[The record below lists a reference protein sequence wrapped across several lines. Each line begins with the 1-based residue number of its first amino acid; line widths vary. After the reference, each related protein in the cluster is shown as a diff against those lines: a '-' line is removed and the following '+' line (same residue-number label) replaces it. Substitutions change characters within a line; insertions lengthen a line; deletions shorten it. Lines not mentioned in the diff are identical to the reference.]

1 MRNISLYIAT
11 LLLFTGCD
19 SCGDSGTEPFNSEI
33 KFLND
38 RSAYENESN
47 SVFEFTIKLDTPNT
61 EVVTVDY
68 YTEDISA
75 SEGEDY
81 ISSNGTVMFGAGEI
95 EKMISVE
102 IVVDT
107 YLESDEQFK
116 VVLTNPTNGYLKDNV
131 QEATGTI
138 KNDDSEVEITNE
150 GYTSA
155 DSYDGMELVWSDEF
169 EGSTINT
176 SNWTYDLGT
185 GNSGWGNNELQNYV
199 QTQDNAYLQND
210 NLFIVAREI
219 SNGQYTSA
227 RLKSQGLQNFTYGRI
242 DVRAILPIGQGIW
255 PAIWMLGSN
264 FENVGWPACG
274 EIDIMELVGTNPR
287 RVHGTSHWGANN
299 SVHQYDGNGIS
310 LPFPETFADEYHVF
324 SIDWQ
329 ENQISW
335 LLDDVE
341 FFTINSS
348 QMNGQAYPFNE
359 DFFFILNV
367 AVGGN
372 WPGNPDESTLFPVY
386 MAIDYVR
393 VFQ

>member
-1 MRNISLYIAT
+1 MRNITLYIST

-19 SCGDSGTEPFNSEI
+19 GCGDSGTEPFNSEI

-47 SVFEFTIKLDTPNT
+47 SIFEFTIKLDSPNT

-81 ISSNGTVMFGAGEI
+81 ISSNGTVMFGPGEV

-138 KNDDSEVEITNE
+138 KNDDSEVEMTNE

-155 DSYDGMELVWSDEF
+155 DSYEGMQLVWSDEF
-169 EGSTINT
+169 EGTAINT

-199 QTQDNAYLQND
+199 QTADNSY
-210 NLFIVAREI
+210 
-219 SNGQYTSA
+219 
-227 RLKSQGLQNFTYGRI
+227 
-242 DVRAILPIGQGIW
+242 
-255 PAIWMLGSN
+255 
-264 FENVGWPACG
+264 
-274 EIDIMELVGTNPR
+274 
-287 RVHGTSHWGANN
+287 
-299 SVHQYDGNGIS
+299 
-310 LPFPETFADEYHVF
+310 
-324 SIDWQ
+324 
-329 ENQISW
+329 
-335 LLDDVE
+335 
-341 FFTINSS
+341 
-348 QMNGQAYPFNE
+348 
-359 DFFFILNV
+359 
-367 AVGGN
+367 
-372 WPGNPDESTLFPVY
+372 
-386 MAIDYVR
+386 
-393 VFQ
+393 

>member
-1 MRNISLYIAT
+1 MRNITLYIST

-47 SVFEFTIKLDTPNT
+47 SIFDFTIKLDTPNT

-68 YTEDISA
+68 YTDDISA

-81 ISSNGTVMFGAGEI
+81 ISSNGVVMFSPGEI
-95 EKMISVE
+95 EKIISVE

-138 KNDDSEVEITNE
+138 KNDDSEVEMTNE

-155 DSYDGMELVWSDEF
+155 DSYEGMQLVWSDEF
-169 EGSTINT
+169 EGTAINT

-199 QTQDNAYLQND
+199 QTADNSYLQND
-210 NLFIVAREI
+210 NLFIVAREV

-242 DVRAILPIGQGIW
+242 DVRAILPIGQGLW

-274 EIDIMELVGTNPR
+274 EIDIAELVGANPR
-287 RVHGTSHWGANN
+287 RVHGTTHWGANN
-299 SVHQYDGNGIS
+299 SVHQQNGNGIS
-310 LPFPETFADEYHVF
+310 LPFPDTFADEYHVF

-329 ENQISW
+329 ENQITW

-348 QMNGQAYPFNE
+348 QMNGQAYPFND

-372 WPGNPDESTLFPVY
+372 WPGYPDESTLFPVY